1 MQSAG
6 VGHAFMYF
14 GCKEETEGSIGRRYG
29 LGEGLWAEECLNT
42 DKKETREGK
51 RLI

>member
-1 MQSAG
+1 MESAG

-14 GCKEETEGSIGRRYG
+14 GCKEETADSIGRRCG
-29 LGEGLWAEECLNT
+29 LGEGLWAYVCLNT
-42 DKKETREGK
+42 DKKETRKGK